1 MGASV
6 ITESSSTTV
15 SCAAG
20 ALRGVDVDMRD
31 CSDLVPTIAVLAAL
45 ADGVTRID
53 GVGFIRRKESDRLGD
68 LADGLARCGVAVEVT
83 ADGLVITGGGT
94 RGARVATHHDHR
106 LAMAFGV
113 LGSAVPGV
121 VVEDSDVVSKSWP
134 GYWGMLDAFSR

>member
-1 MGASV
+1 
-6 ITESSSTTV
+6 
-15 SCAAG
+15 
-20 ALRGVDVDMRD
+20 
-31 CSDLVPTIAVLAAL
+31 
-45 ADGVTRID
+45 
-53 GVGFIRRKESDRLGD
+53 
-68 LADGLARCGVAVEVT
+68 VT